1 MGEIKKT
8 DLLLSEVRV
17 TWTYH
22 KEFNVGEIPEFV
34 CLATERFI

>member
-1 MGEIKKT
+1 MGEIKRT

-22 KEFNVGEIPEFV
+22 KEFNVGEIPELV